1 MGQGARACPGIDVPA
16 PPCQSVLMTR
26 PETSPLI
33 FDRPVTLVGAGHLSR
48 EILDEAL
55 ALAPELVAADR
66 GADLLANFGLM
77 PGTVIGDMDSISDP
91 ARWER
96 MARLVRLREQET
108 TDFEKCLYATEA
120 PFYIAAGFTGGRVDH
135 SLSVLHALLAREEK
149 RVVLIGEEDAVTL
162 LPPGEVVGLDLPAG
176 ARVSIFPLGPT
187 RGIHSRG
194 LTWPV
199 EGLDM
204 APGRLIGT
212 SNKASGGRI
221 ELGFDRP
228 GAVLIIGREHL
239 PALVKTLG

>member
-1 MGQGARACPGIDVPA
+1 MAGKHTS
-16 PPCQSVLMTR
+16 SV
-26 PETSPLI
+26 I
-33 FDRPVTLVGAGHLSR
+33 FRRPVTLVGAGVLTR
-48 EILDEAL
+48 AVLDEAL

-66 GADLLANFGLM
+66 GADRLEELGLM
-77 PGTVIGDMDSISDP
+77 PGTIIGDMDSISNRD
-91 ARWER
+91 RWEK
-96 MARLVRLREQET
+96 MSRLVRLPEQET

-162 LPPGEVVGLDLPAG
+162 LPSGKVVGLDLPAG
-176 ARVSIFPLGPT
+176 ARVSIFPLRPT
-187 RGIHSRG
+187 RGIHSQG

-212 SNKASGGRI
+212 SNKASGGRV

-239 PALVKTLG
+239 PALVKTFG